1 MLGVISPVTPTLTKP
16 SLGLH
21 SVSTSTQGTLSL
33 LDIGHEISGADLRG
47 FRLRQACSAGSRI
60 FVQETIYDEFLER
73 LTRTIKAM
81 KVAQP
86 FQEDAF
92 VGPLTSKL
100 QYDRVSAYI
109 QAGKDEGATVHL
121 GGERHGTEGYFL
133 SPTVFTNCTPEM
145 RICREGSW
153 SPNFPLLLVRKE

>member
-1 MLGVISPVTPTLTKP
+1 MSWAAFGIYFNA
-16 SLGLH
+16 GYA
-21 SVSTSTQGTLSL
+21 LSL
-33 LDIGHEISGADLRG
+33 LGIGDEISAADVLG
-47 FRLRQACSAGSRI
+47 SRLSQACSAGSRI

-145 RICREGSW
+145 RICREGSS
-153 SPNFPLLLVRKE
+153 SPIFPILLVCKERTFLAGCSS